1 VVVNACETQLLEGQV
16 TQLLDRLVDADC
28 AAFDLLQ
35 QFSYVFSLNTS
46 PTLSTVILSAARN
59 LTCDG
64 QMLRLWLSM
73 TSAAF

>member
-1 VVVNACETQLLEGQV
+1 MVVNACETQLLEGQV
-16 TQLLDRLVDADC
+16 TQLLDRLVDADS

-35 QFSYVFSLNTS
+35 QFFYVFSLNDS
-46 PTLSTVILSAARN
+46 PALSSVILSTAKN